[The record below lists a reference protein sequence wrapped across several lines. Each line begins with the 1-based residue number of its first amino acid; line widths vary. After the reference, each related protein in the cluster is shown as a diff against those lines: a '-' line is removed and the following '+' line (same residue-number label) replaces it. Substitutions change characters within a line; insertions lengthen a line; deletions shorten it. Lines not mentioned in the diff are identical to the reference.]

1 MPPVPAYAVGRFAP
15 RPEHA
20 ASPLSC
26 NQPAGLSFSARGS
39 ASPRAGS
46 RNVGQRRRRAAT
58 HGAALPLRPHAALL
72 HKAAFWKVAGSRCA
86 KAALGASHR
95 CAPSRVS
102 KIGLMQS
109 GLRSAA
115 GASAVSA
122 PRSLAR
128 PPRCRLCALGACSA
142 WGCLVRRFAQCSS
155 QWPSAIM
162 WCLPPPTL
170 GLAAARHWPARGL
183 PVRPQGGSLS
193 PRALR
198 LSQ

>member
-72 HKAAFWKVAGSRCA
+72 HKAAFWKVAGSLCA

-115 GASAVSA
+115 GASVVSA
-122 PRSLAR
+122 SRSLAR
-128 PPRCRLCALGACSA
+128 PMRCRLCALV
-142 WGCLVRRFAQCSS
+142 LVRRRGVWSGASRS
-155 QWPSAIM
+155 VLVSGLRPS
-162 WCLPPPTL
+162 CGVCPRPPWASPL
-170 GLAAARHWPARGL
+170 RGFGPRGL
-183 PVRPQGGSLS
+183 PVRP
-193 PRALR
+193 PRGLPQPAR
-198 LSQ
+198 K